1 MSKMRKRR
9 NLTILLLIIA
19 LVVFA
24 YARREVFFRQAKNLI
39 KQKLEKSFSPAKL
52 SIGKLR
58 AGLFYGLVL
67 ENLRINF
74 PQSHFGFAFNIEI
87 DEAYLDY
94 KKHKDV
100 QEIRFKGGR
109 ISFGNAPI
117 LLKKLQGKMLLSRNS
132 LAFEDIKAIFKD
144 NPQNA
149 LKFYG
154 EFSQDEFTLT
164 ANLQHLKL
172 GNFDVLSNFTL
183 ALNKKL
189 DLPGETRKVCGTFK
203 TYGSVVNN
211 RPFPELSS
219 SFEIQEAKLRILTF
233 SLGNNY
239 DLRGIADLSA
249 PFNVDL
255 SLNFYRAAPDEL
267 ISQLIFSPAADFSGS
282 INGLIKITGPLSRP
296 KVEGYLEAKEGHLGD
311 LSFVSADINI
321 EGRYPR
327 ILIVDSRICREEDSF
342 LMEGE
347 IDFSNLGQG
356 LACPDFLDIKVE
368 ADTGM
373 LWQGWDITR
382 NTENQMH
389 MSKSIADDLK
399 ITFDTFAE
407 DTSKEWENNYTNE
420 LGLQYKVFGDKLL
433 KIRLK
438 KDEGILG
445 VERRIRF

>member
-1 MSKMRKRR
+1 MRKRR
-9 NLTILLLIIA
+9 NLTILLLVIA

-24 YARREVFFRQAKNLI
+24 YARREVFFRQAEKLI
-39 KQKLEKSFSPAKL
+39 KQKLEKSFPPAKL
-52 SIGKLR
+52 SIGKIR

-67 ENLRINF
+67 ENLRIDF
-74 PQSHFGFAFNIEI
+74 PQSHFGFAFNIEV
-87 DEAYLDY
+87 DEACLDY

-100 QEIRFKGGR
+100 QEIRLKGGR
-109 ISFGNAPI
+109 ISFGSAPV
-117 LLKKLQGKMLLSRNS
+117 LLKKLQGKMLLSQNS
-132 LAFEDIKAIFKD
+132 LVFEDIKAIFKD

-154 EFSQDEFTLT
+154 ELSQDEMTLT

-183 ALNKKL
+183 ALNPVRESL
-189 DLPGETRKVCGTFK
+189 KVCGTFK
-203 TYGSVVNN
+203 TYGSVVNS

-233 SLGNNY
+233 SLGNSY
-239 DLRGIADLSA
+239 DLRGIAGLSA

-267 ISQLIFSPAADFSGS
+267 VSQLISPQAADFSGKVC
-282 INGLIKITGPLSRP
+282 GLIKITGPLNRP
-296 KVEGYLEAKEGHLGD
+296 KVEGYLEAKEGRLGD
-311 LSFVSADINI
+311 LNFVSADINI
-321 EGRYPR
+321 KGRYPR

-382 NTENQMH
+382 NSESQMH
-389 MSKSIADDLK
+389 MSKSVADDVK
-399 ITFDTFAE
+399 ITFDSFVENTG
-407 DTSKEWENNYTNE
+407 KEWENNYTNE

-433 KIRLK
+433 RIRLK

-445 VERRIRF
+445 VERRIKF